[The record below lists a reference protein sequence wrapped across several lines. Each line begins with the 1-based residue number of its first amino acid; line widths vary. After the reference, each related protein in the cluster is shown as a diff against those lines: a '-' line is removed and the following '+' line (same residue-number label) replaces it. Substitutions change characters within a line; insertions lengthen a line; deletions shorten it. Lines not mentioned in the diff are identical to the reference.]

1 MSKAYDGYLKEHI
14 EAVQSGWKWFVE
26 KVGIKK
32 LTEVLPDLSATNID
46 ITVSTHDYSK
56 KWYEEYHAYDHYFYG
71 SRGIK
76 KDGGPDEDV
85 ERDFNYAWLHHIHMN
100 EHHWQ
105 HWVLIHD
112 DIETNG
118 DPANT
123 IITMTPNGQQI
134 CMTMLE
140 MPDYYILEMIC
151 DWWSFSW
158 RKGDLYEIFNW
169 WNEHE
174 QGILLGEKT
183 REKVMKLLNLIA
195 ESLSEAGDEDEELAH
210 HGILGQTWGDKEK

>member
-1 MSKAYDGYLKEHI
+1 MSKAYDRYLKEHI
-14 EAVQSGWKWFVE
+14 EAVQSGWEWFE
-26 KVGIKK
+26 RNVGAKR
-32 LTEVLPDLSATNID
+32 LQEVLPDLEIWKLGSQFA
-46 ITVSTHDYSK
+46 VHDKSK
-56 KWYEEYHAYDHYFYG
+56 RASNEYPAYDHYFYG
-71 SRGIK
+71 DRGIK

-85 ERDFNYAWLHHIHMN
+85 EREFNYAWLHHIHMN

-112 DIETNG
+112 DAGLNDDLDG
-118 DPANT
+118 
-123 IITMTPNGQQI
+123 IIAELPNGQQI
-134 CMTMLE
+134 CMTVLE
-140 MPDYYILEMIC
+140 MPDYYILEMVC

-174 QGILLGEKT
+174 QEILLGEKT

-195 ESLSEAGDEDEELAH
+195 ENLSEGDGE
-210 HGILGQTWGDKEK
+210 TNEKTL